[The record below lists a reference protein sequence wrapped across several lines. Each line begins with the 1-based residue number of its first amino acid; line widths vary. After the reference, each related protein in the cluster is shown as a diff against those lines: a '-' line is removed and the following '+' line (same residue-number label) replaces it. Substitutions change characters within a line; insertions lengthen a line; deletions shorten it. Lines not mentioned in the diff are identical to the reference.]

1 MLETFQ
7 KTKRGEI
14 LSECEYRNPSF
25 PEKLQLLERPIL
37 LVGTMHII
45 DLPWMTSQQF
55 SHYMGIYPN
64 NNSFSN
70 KIRTI

>member
-1 MLETFQ
+1 MIPKKKTLLTPTNQVKKQSITQKLKCQMLETFQ

-45 DLPWMTSQQF
+45 DLP
-55 SHYMGIYPN
+55 
-64 NNSFSN
+64 
-70 KIRTI
+70 